1 MTAVPEVQERSW
13 KRFEDYAFAERAE
26 RVGIYAFI
34 IGLALFNL
42 IPFMWLIVS
51 AFGVKPQGYS
61 SLFLFLPTSLT
72 LENFQQAF
80 DPKKGDVLR
89 AMLNSLVTV
98 GGAVFLAI
106 LVCTLAGYAL
116 SRARFRGRR
125 ELMYGILILQV
136 IPITATVLPLYL
148 VMRDLKLIN
157 TLQGVSV
164 GLGTVQIP
172 FILWV
177 LKGFFDAV
185 PMELEEAAWLDGAS
199 RLSALFRVVLP
210 MALPGVG
217 AAAVLAF
224 NNCWGQFFLP
234 LIMIS
239 DPNKFLMPQAL
250 FKSILN
256 YTNIDYGMMNAMSF
270 VYIVPSLLFFFFAR
284 RYLIRGVMAGA
295 FAGQ

>member
-1 MTAVPEVQERSW
+1 MTIASMQKTRP
-13 KRFEDYAFAERAE
+13 RFEDYLFVKRGERIA
-26 RVGIYAFI
+26 IYSFI
-34 IGLALFNL
+34 VGLAIFNL
-42 IPFMWLIVS
+42 VPFIWLLVS
-51 AFGVKPQGYS
+51 AFGVKPQGFS
-61 SLFLFLPTSLT
+61 SLYLYMPEGLT
-72 LENFQQAF
+72 LEHFNDAF
-80 DPKKGDVLR
+80 DPKGGDVLH
-89 AMLNSLVTV
+89 AMLNSIATV
-98 GGAVFLAI
+98 GGAVLLAI
-106 LVCTLAGYAL
+106 IVCTLAAYAL

-125 ELMYGILILQV
+125 ELMYGILVLQV

-148 VMRDLKLIN
+148 VMRDLKLLN

-177 LKGFFDAV
+177 MKGFFDAV

-199 RLSALFRVVLP
+199 RLTALFRVVLP

-224 NNCWGQFFLP
+224 NNSWGQFFLP

-256 YTNIDYGMMNAMSF
+256 YTNVDYGMMNAMSF
-270 VYIVPSLLFFFFAR
+270 VYIVPSLVFFFFAR

-295 FAGQ
+295 LAGS

>member
-1 MTAVPEVQERSW
+1 MAVVSTQEKPSA
-13 KRFEDYAFAERAE
+13 RFEDYLFAKRAE
-26 RVGIYAFI
+26 RVIIYIFI

-42 IPFMWLIVS
+42 VPFIWLFVS
-51 AFGVKPQGYS
+51 AFGVKPAEFS
-61 SLFLFLPTSLT
+61 SLYLFTPTGLT
-72 LENFQQAF
+72 LQHFADAF
-80 DPKKGDVLR
+80 DPKKGNVIR
-89 AMLNSLVTV
+89 SMLNSVGTV
-98 GGAVFLAI
+98 GGAVLLAI
-106 LVCTLAGYAL
+106 VVCTLAGYAL

-148 VMRDLKLIN
+148 VMRDLKLLN
-157 TLQGVSV
+157 TLQGVSI

-199 RLSALFRVVLP
+199 RLTALRKVVLP

-224 NNCWGQFFLP
+224 NNSWGQFFLP

-239 DPNKFLMPQAL
+239 DPNKYLMPQAM
-250 FKSILN
+250 FKAILS
-256 YTNIDYGMMNAMSF
+256 YTDIDYGMMNAMSF
-270 VYIVPSLLFFFFAR
+270 VYIIPSLLFFFFAR
-284 RYLIRGVMAGA
+284 KYLIRGVMAGA
-295 FAGQ
+295 LAGS